1 MGPAKGKAYT
11 ALRSLKVP
19 ATFASSVHV
28 HVHFMC
34 VCTSGYPCVSF
45 CYCSRMLTLCLLDLA
60 CGFMIFLDYT
70 THDEQPIARRRR
82 HSSSSPPAA
91 APAGVAAAAAAATAA
106 TVKQPHQ
113 QLKQL

>member
-1 MGPAKGKAYT
+1 MYAHLGTHAS
-11 ALRSLKVP
+11 R
-19 ATFASSVHV
+19 FAIAHA
-28 HVHFMC
+28 M
-34 VCTSGYPCVSF
+34 
-45 CYCSRMLTLCLLDLA
+45 LA
-60 CGFMIFLDYT
+60 CGFMIFLGYT

-91 APAGVAAAAAAATAA
+91 APAGVAAAAAAAAAAA